1 MSKRHR
7 TAASDPWDDDQD
19 MPPQKAPPGIHRSV
33 YLEWR
38 AGAAGRLR
46 DARDNLRLLAPPPP
60 PAPPAS
66 QEAGLRA
73 LGLLD
78 FVRLP
83 LDQAPPRRDLV
94 AALVANYKQF
104 YEWSYVR
111 GAFVKVSRDAFAEA
125 LRLPPPTD
133 GPPDAAAAA
142 ALPGLASAAE
152 WFIEAYILK
161 PLRARAAAEG
171 RPRRLPSDV
180 DLALYRAKFGMAH
193 RVDWSRLIW
202 DLAEKEM
209 VDLSKGK
216 RPDWTCHYGA
226 YLQRLI
232 WVENP
237 GLFQPALPLLSLSGD
252 QNLRSELES
261 KMQEVEARSKLLDAR
276 SKLLDLRNEHLES
289 KSKELEERTAT
300 SNTLTDLRSEM
311 QLMELLNKD
320 LLAKKNAMNTELVGV
335 QGELGDA
342 RKQLMQLDNSMK
354 SLNKV
359 LFSRERKNNA
369 QLLDSR
375 WALVTKE
382 IKSNG
387 DLKSLRDELA
397 QLQDGMQLMELLN
410 RNLLTE
416 KEVMNTELVGV
427 QEELGEARKQ
437 LMQLDNSM
445 ESMKSL
451 NKVLFYRE
459 RKSNARLLNARWALV
474 TKEIKSNGDLKSLR
488 DELAQLQD
496 GMQELKSLNQ
506 VMCSREIESNGRLLD
521 TRWALVT
528 KEIKSNSALKSLL
541 KELAELQD
549 EMQGLE
555 SLNQVLVTKNVRD
568 NDKLQAARKELI
580 DGLMVATNGRANIGL
595 KRMGQLDPKAVANA
609 CRPRLSQKKTLILC
623 SRWEAEIR
631 NAGWHPFKVIMVDDQ
646 PMVRVVFYIAIHGV
660 ALLSCK

>member
-46 DARDNLRLLAPPPP
+46 DVRDNLRLLAPPPP
-60 PAPPAS
+60 PPAS

-78 FVRLP
+78 FVRLRP
-83 LDQAPPRRDLV
+83 NDAPPRRDLV

-104 YEWSYVR
+104 YEWSYAR
-111 GAFVKVSRDAFAEA
+111 GAFVKVSLDALADA
-125 LRLPPPTD
+125 LRLPPPTE

-142 ALPGLASAAE
+142 AAAPPGLASAAE

-180 DLALYRAKFGMAH
+180 DLALYRAKFGMVH
-193 RVDWSRLIW
+193 KVDWSRLIW

-209 VDLSKGK
+209 VDLSKGR
-216 RPDWTCHYGA
+216 RPDWTCHYAA

-232 WVENP
+232 WVDNP
-237 GLFQPALPLLSLSGD
+237 GLFQPALPLLGLGGD
-252 QNLRSELES
+252 QNLPSELQS

-276 SKLLDLRNEHLES
+276 SKLLDTRAEHLES
-289 KSKELEERTAT
+289 KSKELEERALA
-300 SNTLTDLRSEM
+300 SKTLT
-311 QLMELLNKD
+311 EL
-320 LLAKKNAMNTELVGV
+320 
-335 QGELGDA
+335 
-342 RKQLMQLDNSMK
+342 
-354 SLNKV
+354 
-359 LFSRERKNNA
+359 
-369 QLLDSR
+369 
-375 WALVTKE
+375 
-382 IKSNG
+382 
-387 DLKSLRDELA
+387 
-397 QLQDGMQLMELLN
+397 ELLN
-410 RNLLTE
+410 RNLLAE
-416 KEVMNTELVGV
+416 KEAINSELVGV

-437 LMQLDNSM
+437 LMQLDDSM

-451 NKVLFYRE
+451 SKALFSRE

-474 TKEIKSNGDLKSLR
+474 TKEIKGNGDLESHQE
-488 DELAQLQD
+488 ELAELQD
-496 GMQELKSLNQ
+496 GMQGLKSLNQ
-506 VMCSREIESNGRLLD
+506 VLCSRERESNVQLLD

-528 KEIKSNSALKSLL
+528 KEIKGNGDLKNLRE
-541 KELAELQD
+541 ELAELRD
-549 EMQGLE
+549 GMQGLE
-555 SLNQVLVTKNVRD
+555 SLNQVLVTKNLID
-568 NDKLQAARKELI
+568 NDKLQAARKKLI

-595 KRMGQLDPKAVANA
+595 KRMGELDPKAVANA

-623 SRWEAEIR
+623 SKWEAEIR
-631 NAGWHPFKVIMVDDQ
+631 NAGVVLPFIVELADG
-646 PMVRVVFYIAIHGV
+646 RSSVFNCC
-660 ALLSCK
+660 LLGLS